1 MIEDFP
7 TCYRILELEPG
18 ATLEEVKR
26 SYRDLVKVWHP
37 DRFPNDPKL
46 QKKGEEKLKQ
56 INLAYDRICK
66 GNFERSRESSPPAAT
81 SAQQPGKN
89 AHASSGTGTSNNQS
103 SSPRE
108 EPPRSQRSNPSS
120 TAPAE
125 QNGGRR
131 FIQIAAAVAVIFIV
145 KAIFFADGDLSKQT
159 RGYSPHPTTQPPV
172 LLEAFVPA
180 NPAQRLKPDGNPGLA
195 LSAVPPS
202 ARTPI
207 LEMVE
212 SPSIGVAGGSNTV
225 APAKTPEQP
234 SAKFN
239 RSIAGYFSVGSTKDE
254 VLAVQGTPSRFTD
267 TTFSYGSSDIIFGN
281 GKVVSW
287 TQYSMNPLRAK
298 LLPTTRVGAIE
309 FFTVGSTKDEV
320 LAVQGTPSKFT
331 DTTFSYG
338 SSDVIFGNGKVVS
351 WTQYSM
357 NPLTAKLLPTNRV
370 GAIEFFTVG
379 STKDEVLAAQG
390 TPSKFTDTTFSYGSS
405 DVIFGNGKVVSW
417 TQYSMNPLKAKL
429 LPTTRVGAIEYFT
442 VGSTKDEVIA
452 AQGTPS
458 KFTDTT
464 FSYGSSDVIFGNGK
478 VVSWTQYSMNPLKAK
493 LLPTTRVEPQL
504 PVKPEGNL
512 PLSKLGATSS
522 RILYPWKTYVK
533 FTIFGIGELPT
544 DRPPLNQISSWDQN
558 WKNNYGGFDDPNPAN
573 RIANRTAGE
582 FRPKAFVPKLNSFYV
597 ALPYNDLET
606 NGKQKAEASRVIPW
620 FVRFPPE
627 SGKSACKSVWL
638 QIFCNGRSCYAQWEA
653 HGPSVTDDW
662 DFVFGTKPPK
672 TSQSGSAGIGVSPAI
687 RDYLSL
693 KSGDKVHWRFL
704 ETTQVPAGPWGKYGH
719 N

>member
-309 FFTVGSTKDEV
+309 
-320 LAVQGTPSKFT
+320 
-331 DTTFSYG
+331 
-338 SSDVIFGNGKVVS
+338 
-351 WTQYSM
+351 
-357 NPLTAKLLPTNRV
+357 
-370 GAIEFFTVG
+370 
-379 STKDEVLAAQG
+379 
-390 TPSKFTDTTFSYGSS
+390 
-405 DVIFGNGKVVSW
+405 
-417 TQYSMNPLKAKL
+417 
-429 LPTTRVGAIEYFT
+429 YFT